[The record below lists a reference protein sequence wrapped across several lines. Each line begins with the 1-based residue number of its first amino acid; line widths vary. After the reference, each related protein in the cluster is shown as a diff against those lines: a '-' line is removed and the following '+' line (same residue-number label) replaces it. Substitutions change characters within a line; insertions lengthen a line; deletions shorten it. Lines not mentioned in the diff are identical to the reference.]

1 MMTADAPE
9 FSRPLTLDKVDRQRE
24 PLTITAEPD
33 ERAALAARFAID
45 AIDALSATVSF
56 ASEGDD
62 VIARGRLS
70 AKVMQTCVATGDP
83 LPVTIDEPFAVR
95 FIPEPGDAAPEEDE
109 IELSADECD
118 TMHYHGRAIDL
129 GEAVAQT
136 LLLSLDPYPRGP
148 GAEDF
153 LKAKGVKSEGEAK
166 REASPFGALA
176 ALKDTSGKN

>member
-1 MMTADAPE
+1 MSSAAPE
-9 FSRPLTLDKVDRQRE
+9 FSRPLTLDKIDRQRE
-24 PLTITAEPD
+24 PLTIAAEPE

-45 AIDALSATVSF
+45 SIDTLSATVSF
-56 ASEGDD
+56 ESEGDD
-62 VIARGRLS
+62 VIARGRLA

-83 LPVTIDEPFAVR
+83 LPVTLDEPFAVR
-95 FIPEPGDAAPEEDE
+95 FIPEPGAAAPEEDE
-109 IELSADECD
+109 VELSADECD

-153 LKAKGVKSEGEAK
+153 LKAKGVKSESEAK

-176 ALKDTSGKN
+176 ALKDTPDKD